1 MNKTTFL
8 SYLNDRV
15 AYYKNHYRLKVGTAF
30 GMWYAI
36 EGVGLEE
43 DEAFEAVSFDGGNDK
58 DIDLFLIE
66 EQSERILIGQ
76 LKYKSTGT
84 YAARKAELLSLLH
97 TTDWLKDPEALR
109 RDGRKDLAN
118 AAHEYLTAEGKGY
131 SVEYLYV
138 YMGERRV
145 DVEDAARQFNV
156 SEAGSVPSRS
166 CRVVD
171 FSSLLS
177 EHEERIDQSTRINN
191 TTIQIQPNRY
201 FEEDGAFGKAL
212 VTSLGGDELRTLHD
226 THGDRLFDRNVR
238 LFLAA
243 RKGSVNAGLRDTLAS
258 TAERKNF
265 WAYNNGITF
274 ICDKYELDQDGM
286 LTLHNFS
293 VVNGCQTT
301 VSFTNSTADAAKD
314 ARVLARFIAAP
325 EKNID
330 SIIRFNNS
338 QNPIRIWDLSSQDK
352 LQKRLKKEIAKLPQP
367 FLYILR
373 KGEIRGMTNAEKRP
387 FRRSGKLCL
396 IQHDLNAQYLAAF
409 RGLPAIAYKD
419 KGKIFAGHSDE
430 VYPSQIRA
438 EEVVLAWQAGSIA
451 TAVVKEALGQAV
463 ANDDEQRVAI
473 LKRGGKFF
481 VLAAMGLI
489 LHERN
494 GKTFLNKL
502 KPEVATSKA
511 TEERLRNYATIA
523 MEWYVSAARDLIN
536 TGHEITTIVR
546 SPDNWKSISQKI
558 TSQWSVYKLSKKVVE
573 EALPKL

>member
-1 MNKTTFL
+1 MNKITFL
-8 SYLNDRV
+8 SYLKDRI
-15 AYYKNHYRLKVGTAF
+15 AYYKDQYSLKVGTAF

-36 EGVGLEE
+36 ESVDLEE

-58 DIDLFLIE
+58 DIDLFLIDAR
-66 EQSERILIGQ
+66 SERILIGQ
-76 LKYKSTGT
+76 LKYKSTGM

-109 RDGRKDLAN
+109 RDGREDLAN
-118 AAHEYLTAEGKGY
+118 AAHEYLTAVGNGY

-145 DVEDAARQFNV
+145 DVQDAARQFNV

-177 EHEERIDQSTRINN
+177 EHEERTDQSTRINK

-201 FEEDGAFGKAL
+201 FEEEGAFGKAL

-274 ICDKYELDQDGM
+274 ICDKYELDYDM

-301 VSFTNSTADAAKD
+301 VSFTNSTASATKD

-325 EKNID
+325 EKHID

-373 KGEIRGMTNAEKRP
+373 KGETRRMTNAEKKP
-387 FRRSGKLCL
+387 FLRSGKVCS

-419 KGKIFAGHSDE
+419 KGKIFAGHYDE

-451 TAVVKEALGQAV
+451 TAVVKEALGKAV
-463 ANDDEQRVAI
+463 ANDDEHRVAI

-511 TEERLRNYATIA
+511 TEKRLKNYATIA
-523 MEWYVSAARDLIN
+523 MEWYVDAATDLIN
-536 TGHEITTIVR
+536 AGHEITTIVR
-546 SPDNWKSISQKI
+546 SPDNWKSISRKI
-558 TSQWSVYKLSKKVVE
+558 ASRWNVYNLSTNVVE